1 VSAGAM
7 PTTAPALNPIQLEH
21 AYAVCRGIARRAAKN
36 FYFSFLV
43 LPKEK
48 RNAIC
53 AVYAFMRHADDI
65 TDDRSIPDD
74 ERRQRLAAW
83 LAAAQGY
90 FSGNVSDDPVLY
102 ALADAQQRF
111 NIPADLFEQLVA
123 GTAMD
128 LDPDSYARFA
138 TFNDLYRYC
147 YYVASVVGLVCI
159 HIFGYRDAKAEGLAE
174 RLGIA
179 FQLTNIIRDVKE
191 DSSLGRVYIPQE
203 DFVRFGVSDSST
215 PSSPEETKNW
225 QALLAF
231 QAARAR
237 EFYGSAT
244 ELLPLMDAD
253 SRPALWALVTIYRSL
268 LEKIAMNDYDVF
280 TKRIRL
286 TFGEKMSVLAK
297 AWYAR
302 IFVRPLTV

>member
-1 VSAGAM
+1 V
-7 PTTAPALNPIQLEH
+7 
-21 AYAVCRGIARRAAKN
+21 
-36 FYFSFLV
+36 
-43 LPKEK
+43 
-48 RNAIC
+48 
-53 AVYAFMRHADDI
+53 
-65 TDDRSIPDD
+65 
-74 ERRQRLAAW
+74 
-83 LAAAQGY
+83 
-90 FSGNVSDDPVLY
+90 
-102 ALADAQQRF
+102 
-111 NIPADLFEQLVA
+111 DLFEQLVA

-128 LDPDSYARFA
+128 LDPESYSRFA

-179 FQLTNIIRDVKE
+179 FQLTNIVRDVKE
-191 DSSLGRVYIPQE
+191 DCSLGRVYIPQE
-203 DFVRFGVSDSST
+203 DFARFGVSDSSA
-215 PSSPEETKNW
+215 PSSPDEKKNW

-231 QAARAR
+231 QAGRSR
-237 EFYGSAT
+237 EYYAAAT

-268 LEKIAMNDYDVF
+268 LEKIAANDYDVF
-280 TKRIRL
+280 SKRVRL
-286 TFGEKMSVLAK
+286 TFREKMSVLAK

>member
-1 VSAGAM
+1 M
-7 PTTAPALNPIQLEH
+7 PSTAAALNPIQLAH

-43 LPKEK
+43 LPREK

-65 TDDRSIPDD
+65 TDDDSVPYD
-74 ERRQRLAAW
+74 ERRHKLAAW
-83 LAAAQGY
+83 LEEAKRF
-90 FSGNVSDDPVLY
+90 FSGTICDDPVLY

-111 NIPADLFEQLVA
+111 NIPVDLFEQLVA

-128 LDPDSYARFA
+128 LDPESYSRFA

-147 YYVASVVGLVCI
+147 YYVASVVGLTCI
-159 HIFGYRDAKAEGLAE
+159 HIFGYKDPKSEDLAE

-191 DSSLGRVYIPQE
+191 DSSLGRVYVPQE
-203 DFVRFGVSDSST
+203 DLARFELAGT
-215 PSSPEETKNW
+215 AAPTTPEERKKW
-225 QALLAF
+225 QSLLSF
-231 QAARAR
+231 QADRAR
-237 EFYGSAT
+237 SYYAAAT
-244 ELLPLMDAD
+244 DLLPLMDPD
-253 SRPALWALVTIYRSL
+253 SRPALWALVTIYRRL
-268 LEKIAMNDYDVF
+268 LEKIAENGFDVF
-280 TKRIRL
+280 SKRVRL
-286 TFGEKMSVLAK
+286 TTWEKLNVLCK

>member
-1 VSAGAM
+1 M
-7 PTTAPALNPIQLEH
+7 PTTAPALNPIQLAH

-48 RNAIC
+48 RDAIC

-83 LAAAQGY
+83 LDEAKSY
-90 FSGNVSDDPVLY
+90 FAGNVCDDPVLY
-102 ALADAQQRF
+102 ALADAQHRF
-111 NIPADLFEQLVA
+111 SIPADLFEQLVA

-128 LDPDSYARFA
+128 LDPESYSRFA

-159 HIFGYRDAKAEGLAE
+159 HIFGYRDPKAEGLAE

-191 DSSLGRVYIPQE
+191 DSSLGRVYIPQD
-203 DFVRFGVSDSST
+203 DFARFGVSEIAPST
-215 PSSPEETKNW
+215 EEETKNW
-225 QALLAF
+225 RALLAF
-231 QAARAR
+231 QADRAR
-237 EFYGSAT
+237 EYYAAAT
-244 ELLPLMDAD
+244 DLLPLMDAD
-253 SRPALWALVTIYRSL
+253 SCPALWALVTIYRSL
-268 LEKIAMNDYDVF
+268 LEKIAENGYDVF
-280 TKRIRL
+280 SKRVTL
-286 TFGEKMSVLAK
+286 TLREKLSVLVK

>member
-1 VSAGAM
+1 M
-7 PTTAPALNPIQLEH
+7 PTTASALNPIQLAH

-65 TDDRSIPDD
+65 TDDLSMPDD
-74 ERRQRLAAW
+74 ERRERLAGW
-83 LAAAQGY
+83 LAEAKTY
-90 FSGNVSDDPVLY
+90 FTGSVSDDPVLY
-102 ALADAQQRF
+102 ALADAQHRF

-128 LDPDSYARFA
+128 LDPESYSRFA

-159 HIFGYRDAKAEGLAE
+159 HIFGYRDPKAEGLAE

-203 DFVRFGVSDSST
+203 DFTRFDVSDRSA
-215 PSSPEETKNW
+215 PSSAEEQKKW
-225 QALLAF
+225 QTLLGF
-231 QAARAR
+231 QADRAR
-237 EFYGSAT
+237 EYYAAAT
-244 ELLPLMDAD
+244 DLLSLMDAD

-268 LEKIAMNDYDVF
+268 LEKIAAHEYDVF
-280 TKRIRL
+280 SNRVRL
-286 TFGEKMSVLAK
+286 TFWEKMSVLAK

>member
-1 VSAGAM
+1 M
-7 PTTAPALNPIQLEH
+7 PTTVPPLNPIQLAH

-65 TDDRSIPDD
+65 TDDTSLPIE
-74 ERRQRLAAW
+74 ERRRNLAQW
-83 LAAAQGY
+83 LESSHQVFTGTM
-90 FSGNVSDDPVLY
+90 SDDPVLY
-102 ALADAQQRF
+102 ALADAQRRF
-111 NIPADLFEQLVA
+111 NIPVDLFDQLVS

-128 LDPDSYARFA
+128 LDPESYSRFQ
-138 TFNDLYRYC
+138 TFEDLYRYC

-159 HIFGYRDAKAEGLAE
+159 RIFGYHDPKAEGLAE

-179 FQLTNIIRDVKE
+179 FQLTNVIRDVKE
-191 DSSLGRVYIPQE
+191 DAALGRVYIPQE
-203 DFVRFGVSDSST
+203 DLSKFNVDAGSGLQDPAKTR
-215 PSSPEETKNW
+215 E
-225 QALLAF
+225 LLEVEA
-231 QAARAR
+231 QRAR
-237 EFYGSAT
+237 GFYAAASD
-244 ELLPLMDAD
+244 LLPLIDVD

-268 LEKIAMNDYDVF
+268 LEKIAEQGYDVF
-280 TKRIRL
+280 SRRVKL
-286 TFGEKMSVLAK
+286 SFSEKMSVLIK

-302 IFVRPLTV
+302 IFIRPLTV

>member
-1 VSAGAM
+1 M
-7 PTTAPALNPIQLEH
+7 PTTAPALNPIQLAH

-43 LPKEK
+43 LPREK

-65 TDDRSIPDD
+65 TDDDSVPYE
-74 ERRQRLAAW
+74 ERRQKLAAW
-83 LAAAQGY
+83 LDEAQRF
-90 FSGNVSDDPVLY
+90 FSGTICDDPVLY

-111 NIPADLFEQLVA
+111 NIPVDLFEQLVA

-128 LDPDSYARFA
+128 LDPRSYSRFA

-147 YYVASVVGLVCI
+147 YYVASVVGLTCI
-159 HIFGYRDAKAEGLAE
+159 HIFGYKDPKAENLAE

-203 DFVRFGVSDSST
+203 DLARFEVAGTAAPIT
-215 PSSPEETKNW
+215 PEGQQKW
-225 QALLAF
+225 QGLLGF

-237 EFYGSAT
+237 SYYAAAT
-244 ELLPLMDAD
+244 DLLPLIDSD
-253 SRPALWALVTIYRSL
+253 SRPALWALVTIYRRL
-268 LEKIAMNDYDVF
+268 LEKIAENGYDVF
-280 TKRIRL
+280 SKRVRL
-286 TFGEKMSVLAK
+286 TTCEKLTVLCK

>member
-1 VSAGAM
+1 M
-7 PTTAPALNPIQLEH
+7 PTTASALNPIQLAH

-65 TDDRSIPDD
+65 TDDLSMPDD
-74 ERRQRLAAW
+74 ERRERLAGW
-83 LAAAQGY
+83 LAEAKTY
-90 FSGNVSDDPVLY
+90 FTGNVSDDPVLY
-102 ALADAQQRF
+102 ALADAQHRF

-128 LDPDSYARFA
+128 LDPESYSRFA
-138 TFNDLYRYC
+138 TFTDLYRYC

-159 HIFGYRDAKAEGLAE
+159 HIFGYRDPKAEGLAE

-179 FQLTNIIRDVKE
+179 FQLTNIVRDVKE

-203 DFVRFGVSDSST
+203 DFTRFDVSDRSA
-215 PSSPEETKNW
+215 PSSAEEQKKW
-225 QALLAF
+225 QTLLGF
-231 QAARAR
+231 QADRAR
-237 EFYGSAT
+237 EYYAAAT
-244 ELLPLMDAD
+244 DLLPLMDAD

-268 LEKIAMNDYDVF
+268 LEKIAAHEYDVF
-280 TKRIRL
+280 SNRVRL
-286 TFGEKMSVLAK
+286 TFWEKMSVLAK

>member
-1 VSAGAM
+1 M
-7 PTTAPALNPIQLEH
+7 PTTAPALNPIQLAH

-65 TDDRSIPDD
+65 TDDRSVPDD
-74 ERRQRLAAW
+74 ERRQRLAVW
-83 LAAAQGY
+83 LADAQSY
-90 FSGNVSDDPVLY
+90 FAGNISDDPVLY

-111 NIPADLFEQLVA
+111 NIPVDLFEQLVA

-128 LDPDSYARFA
+128 LDPESYSRFA

-179 FQLTNIIRDVKE
+179 FQLTNIVRDVKE
-191 DSSLGRVYIPQE
+191 DCSLGRVYIPQE
-203 DFVRFGVSDSST
+203 DFARFGVSDSSA
-215 PSSPEETKNW
+215 PSSPDEKKNW

-231 QAARAR
+231 QAGRSR
-237 EFYGSAT
+237 EYYAAAT

-268 LEKIAMNDYDVF
+268 LEKIAANDYDVF
-280 TKRIRL
+280 SKRVRL
-286 TFGEKMSVLAK
+286 TFREKMSVLVK

>member
-1 VSAGAM
+1 M
-7 PTTAPALNPIQLEH
+7 PTTAPALNPIQLAH

-65 TDDRSIPDD
+65 TDDRSIPNDD
-74 ERRQRLAAW
+74 RRQRLATW
-83 LAAAQGY
+83 LADAQNY
-90 FSGNVSDDPVLY
+90 FAGNVSDDPVLY

-111 NIPADLFEQLVA
+111 RIPADLFEQLVA

-128 LDPDSYARFA
+128 LDPQSYSRFP

-159 HIFGYRDAKAEGLAE
+159 HIFGYREAKAENLAE

-179 FQLTNIIRDVKE
+179 FQLTNIVRDVKE
-191 DSSLGRVYIPQE
+191 DFSLGRVYIPQE
-203 DFVRFGVSDSST
+203 DFARLGVSDASAPSST
-215 PSSPEETKNW
+215 EEKKKWET
-225 QALLAF
+225 LLGF
-231 QAARAR
+231 QAERAR
-237 EFYGSAT
+237 EYYRAAT
-244 ELLPLMDAD
+244 ELLPLTDAD

-268 LEKIAMNDYDVF
+268 LEKIALNEYDVF
-280 TKRIRL
+280 SKRIRL
-286 TFGEKMSVLAK
+286 TFWEKMSVLAK